1 MIYRGAV
8 LDEGH
13 DFAAIETDRSMVVLK
28 VTFNGDLSS
37 ATFDVA
43 MSDDQAREVARHLI
57 AAAEWVSPTRPEG
70 L

>member
-1 MIYRGAV
+1 
-8 LDEGH
+8 
-13 DFAAIETDRSMVVLK
+13 MVILK

-43 MSDDQAREVARHLI
+43 MSDDQAREVARHLM